1 MIFQRREAIIQ
12 KNYMKRKYAAR
23 LLSKESRNRITQQLP
38 PDVLDIV
45 QTIARGEKKSVSWIV
60 EQIIVDYLNLD
71 KYMYKEPRSRNGKR

>member
-1 MIFQRREAIIQ
+1 
-12 KNYMKRKYAAR
+12 MKRKYAAR